1 MKISVFGLGYVGVTT
16 AACLANEGHS
26 VVGVDIVE
34 QKVEAVKRGES
45 PIVEEKIE
53 DLVAEGRS
61 KNRLHATTDASEA
74 LDESDLAF
82 VCVGTPSRDNGSLD
96 TSSVQNVT
104 AEIGEVLREKTD
116 RESSLLVVFRSTV
129 LPGTTRDVLLPI
141 LEDRSGRTS
150 GEGYD
155 VAFHPEFMREGKAV
169 HDFYNP
175 PKIVVGERH
184 EGAADSL
191 WKLYNNHQDVP
202 RFSTSLEAAEAVKYV
217 DNAFHALKITFANE
231 VGQILKAHD
240 IDSREVMEIFR
251 HDTKLN
257 ISPKYLRPGFAF
269 GGSCLP
275 KDLRALTHAAQEKD
289 VDPLVLDNI
298 LSSNERHVERALR
311 RIVDQDPDRIG
322 LVGLSF
328 KPGTDDLRESPLV
341 ELAERLLGKGMDIRI
356 FDQKVRTSK
365 LIGTNKSYVERHLPH
380 LSELL
385 VEAVDDLT
393 PSDLVVVGH
402 PVEEK
407 QIDDWVRQGVCVL
420 DLVGAS
426 DRTTDALYEGFAW

>member
-16 AACLANEGHS
+16 AACLADEGHS

-34 QKVEAVKRGES
+34 QKVEAVNRGES
-45 PIVEEKIE
+45 PIVEEEIE
-53 DLVAEGRS
+53 DLVAEGQATD
-61 KNRLHATTDASEA
+61 RLHATTDAYEA
-74 LDESDLAF
+74 LDGSDLAF
-82 VCVGTPSRDNGSLD
+82 VCVGTPSRDNGAID
-96 TSSVQNVT
+96 TSSVRDVT
-104 AEIGEVLREKTD
+104 AEIGEVLREETD

-141 LEDRSGRTS
+141 LEERSGQPS
-150 GEGYD
+150 GEGYEI
-155 VAFHPEFMREGKAV
+155 AFHPEFMREGKAV

-184 EGAADSL
+184 EGTADSL
-191 WKLYNNHQDVP
+191 WKLYNNHRDAPQ
-202 RFSTSLEAAEAVKYV
+202 FSTSLEAAEAVKYV

-231 VGQILKAHD
+231 VGQILKAYD
-240 IDSREVMEIFR
+240 IDSREVMRIFR
-251 HDTKLN
+251 QDTKLN

-289 VDPLVLDNI
+289 VDLLVLNNI
-298 LSSNERHVERALR
+298 LSSNERHIERALR

-365 LIGTNKSYVERHLPH
+365 LIGTNKSHVERHLPH

-385 VEAVDDLT
+385 VETVDDLT
-393 PSDLVVVGH
+393 PSDLIVIGH

-407 QIDDWVRQGVCVL
+407 QIADWLRQGVCVL

-426 DRTTDALYEGFAW
+426 DRTTDTLYKGFAW